1 MVVYQSNMVE
11 AGAVNTPRLKG
22 GASARQNL
30 VRKGYRATHCKNG
43 QEQRYE
49 EEQNESSTEPDIVD
63 IFVRCLSGTTT
74 PEDYAYIESLR
85 SAARERGLGKR
96 EGK

>member
-1 MVVYQSNMVE
+1 MLLV
-11 AGAVNTPRLKG
+11 
-22 GASARQNL
+22 AR
-30 VRKGYRATHCKNG
+30 
-43 QEQRYE
+43 RYK

-63 IFVRCLSGTTT
+63 VFIRAINRKSTT
-74 PEDYAYIESLR
+74 EDHAYIESLR

>member
-1 MVVYQSNMVE
+1 MVVYQSNMV
-11 AGAVNTPRLKG
+11 GA
-22 GASARQNL
+22 

-63 IFVRCLSGTTT
+63 VFIRAINRKSTT
-74 PEDYAYIESLR
+74 EDHAHIESLR

>member
-11 AGAVNTPRLKG
+11 AGA
-22 GASARQNL
+22 

-63 IFVRCLSGTTT
+63 VFIRAINRKSTT
-74 PEDYAYIESLR
+74 EDHAYIESLR

>member
-1 MVVYQSNMVE
+1 MVE
-11 AGAVNTPRLKG
+11 AGAM
-22 GASARQNL
+22 
-30 VRKGYRATHCKNG
+30 RKGYRATHCKNG
-43 QEQRYE
+43 HPRTPDK

-63 IFVRCLSGTTT
+63 VFIRAINRKSTT
-74 PEDYAYIESLR
+74 EDHAYIESLR

>member
-1 MVVYQSNMVE
+1 M
-11 AGAVNTPRLKG
+11 
-22 GASARQNL
+22 
-30 VRKGYRATHCKNG
+30 RKGYRATHCKNG
-43 QEQRYE
+43 HPRTPVARRYK

-63 IFVRCLSGTTT
+63 VFIRAINRKSTT
-74 PEDYAYIESLR
+74 EDHAYIESLR